1 MKLLLEN
8 WQKLLSE
15 DTAQAA
21 RATNLWGYDLSP
33 DKKYFISSKPFT
45 TINNMT
51 QGMYHPWAEVD
62 AFRSGY
68 SDADRAMPM
77 NYKPRGLWYACG
89 GAWID
94 WLRDNA
100 QSWLSFANYLY
111 EVQISESVLRITSK
125 SDLMKFTK
133 VYNNKKQEQYGKN
146 ADWSRVQ
153 GDGYTGIEICPYDK
167 DWSWHSVR
175 KETIGGLWFGSWD
188 AASGCIW
195 DEAGIQ
201 SITLAKKK
209 FDNVNILSPSFSE
222 DMAYIEKMSPNE
234 VEQNKYEIIS
244 RLRGPTDEDQYDEY
258 LDEIHAHGLGKQPSG
273 YMFYGTGGPD
283 PGQGDVDAFY
293 NTETN
298 SWQDFTDEDT
308 FTRYFVTL
316 DGSLIIDK
324 RSVRDQGTLQRAKEK
339 GVIIF

>member
-1 MKLLLEN
+1 
-8 WQKLLSE
+8 
-15 DTAQAA
+15 
-21 RATNLWGYDLSP
+21 
-33 DKKYFISSKPFT
+33 
-45 TINNMT
+45 
-51 QGMYHPWAEVD
+51 
-62 AFRSGY
+62 
-68 SDADRAMPM
+68 
-77 NYKPRGLWYACG
+77 
-89 GAWID
+89 
-94 WLRDNA
+94 
-100 QSWLSFANYLY
+100 
-111 EVQISESVLRITSK
+111 
-125 SDLMKFTK
+125 
-133 VYNNKKQEQYGKN
+133 
-146 ADWSRVQ
+146 
-153 GDGYTGIEICPYDK
+153 
-167 DWSWHSVR
+167 
-175 KETIGGLWFGSWD
+175 
-188 AASGCIW
+188 
-195 DEAGIQ
+195 
-201 SITLAKKK
+201 
-209 FDNVNILSPSFSE
+209 
-222 DMAYIEKMSPNE
+222 MAYIEKMSPNE